1 MTRIPELTEQITAA
15 AALLLAEVDR
25 VAMRG
30 AGADAAD
37 WARAVAAVERAG
49 RVVDAVRI
57 AVTAPAVSAGREV
70 PAVVQALGARS
81 GVDAVAQLAGVSEP
95 EARRRLTVAATTTNE
110 VALSGAV
117 VPPRMCQLAQAMR
130 EGRLGVE
137 AAAVIVRELDRVRH
151 RVPAEDVQAAEEGL
165 VVLAAGRDGSCSP
178 IPVEFVNDAAKTW
191 VAAIDPDGTRP
202 REQRMMRR
210 RSLRFGVEDAD
221 GLIPISGRIALV
233 PGLQLTALIEAH
245 RRSGTDVS
253 FDDADPAGPRD
264 ERTLDQ
270 QRHDALVAVI
280 TAAARAVDAPT
291 LGGVA
296 PSVLVTVTV
305 EDLED
310 PEGRRG
316 DAVGRLDG
324 SSTPVSRDEVER
336 LIDTTGMQT
345 VTMTAAGA
353 VMGMCSAQ
361 RCFTAAQRRA
371 IAARDGGCV
380 IPGCRVPA
388 SGCQVHHVVP
398 WRDGGPTSTSNG
410 ALLCWWH
417 HFGIDTGPWRIR
429 MIDGVPHI
437 RGPGHPEWE
446 PAVRAGPVLAGR

>member
-1 MTRIPELTEQITAA
+1 MLKPVLFEQLELGEAFGPVRVVADDAYVKQHAFAADDYHPWSMGGTAPDGTRVVQSTA
-15 AALLLAEVDR
+15 LLAEVDR

-210 RSLRFGVEDAD
+210 RSGDLLG
-221 GLIPISGRIALV
+221 
-233 PGLQLTALIEAH
+233 QL
-245 RRSGTDVS
+245 
-253 FDDADPAGPRD
+253 
-264 ERTLDQ
+264 
-270 QRHDALVAVI
+270 
-280 TAAARAVDAPT
+280 
-291 LGGVA
+291 
-296 PSVLVTVTV
+296 
-305 EDLED
+305 
-310 PEGRRG
+310 G
-316 DAVGRLDG
+316 D
-324 SSTPVSRDEVER
+324 
-336 LIDTTGMQT
+336 
-345 VTMTAAGA
+345 
-353 VMGMCSAQ
+353 
-361 RCFTAAQRRA
+361 
-371 IAARDGGCV
+371 
-380 IPGCRVPA
+380 
-388 SGCQVHHVVP
+388 
-398 WRDGGPTSTSNG
+398 
-410 ALLCWWH
+410 
-417 HFGIDTGPWRIR
+417 
-429 MIDGVPHI
+429 
-437 RGPGHPEWE
+437 PGHAPRQPAATDTRTSE
-446 PAVRAGPVLAGR
+446 PG